1 MINRDGDGPA
11 YRGVI
16 CMNGL
21 ARNAKGHW
29 VATHMGQRVTFTEQR
44 FGDAAEL
51 LARRVL
57 LAMQAGTYDELRDST
72 LLKQSYSRELAAQVL
87 GIHVGE
93 LNEWLLS
100 GVLRGQEITPPRPDN
115 RRGAGKIS
123 GYELAIVQERM
134 KAD

>member
-1 MINRDGDGPA
+1 
-11 YRGVI
+11 
-16 CMNGL
+16 MNGL

-51 LARRVL
+51 LARSVL
-57 LAMQAGTYDELRDST
+57 QAGTYDELRDSA

-93 LNEWLLS
+93 LNEWLLR

>member
-1 MINRDGDGPA
+1 MLKES
-11 YRGVI
+11 
-16 CMNGL
+16 MNGL
-21 ARNAKGHW
+21 ARTSKGHW

-44 FGDAAEL
+44 FGQAAEV

-57 LAMQAGTYDELRDST
+57 LAMLAGTYDELRDNA
-72 LLKQSYSRELAAQVL
+72 LLKQSYSRDLAAKML

-100 GVLRGQEITPPRPDN
+100 GVLRDREITPPRPDD
-115 RRGAGKIS
+115 RRGTGKFS

-134 KAD
+134 KDAGLE

>member
-1 MINRDGDGPA
+1 
-11 YRGVI
+11 
-16 CMNGL
+16 MNGL

-57 LAMQAGTYDELRDST
+57 LAMQAGTYDELRDSA
-72 LLKQSYSRELAAQVL
+72 LLKQSYSRELAAQML

-93 LNEWLLS
+93 LNEWLLR

>member
-1 MINRDGDGPA
+1 
-11 YRGVI
+11 
-16 CMNGL
+16 MNGL

-29 VATHMGQRVTFTEQR
+29 VATHM
-44 FGDAAEL
+44 
-51 LARRVL
+51 
-57 LAMQAGTYDELRDST
+57 DSA

>member
-1 MINRDGDGPA
+1 
-11 YRGVI
+11 
-16 CMNGL
+16 MNGL

-57 LAMQAGTYDELRDST
+57 LAMQAGTYDELRDSA

-93 LNEWLLS
+93 LNEWLLR
-100 GVLRGQEITPPRPDN
+100 GVLRGQEITPPVQTTVE
-115 RRGAGKIS
+115 GQGK
-123 GYELAIVQERM
+123 LAVM
-134 KAD
+134 NWLSCKSA

>member
-1 MINRDGDGPA
+1 
-11 YRGVI
+11 
-16 CMNGL
+16 MNGL

-44 FGDAAEL
+44 FGEAAEL
-51 LARRVL
+51 LARRAL
-57 LAMQAGTYDELRDST
+57 LAMQTGTYNELRDNA
-72 LLKQSYSRELAAQVL
+72 LLKQSYSRELAAKML

-100 GVLRGQEITPPRPDN
+100 GILRGREITPPRPDD

-123 GYELAIVQERM
+123 GYQLAIVQERM
-134 KAD
+134 RTGLSLVES

>member
-1 MINRDGDGPA
+1 
-11 YRGVI
+11 
-16 CMNGL
+16 MNGL

-51 LARRVL
+51 LAHRVL
-57 LAMQAGTYDELRDST
+57 LAMQAGTYDELKDSA

-115 RRGAGKIS
+115 RRGVGKIS

>member
-1 MINRDGDGPA
+1 
-11 YRGVI
+11 
-16 CMNGL
+16 MNGL

-44 FGDAAEL
+44 FGEAAEL
-51 LARRVL
+51 LARRAL
-57 LAMQAGTYDELRDST
+57 LAMQTGTYNELRDNA
-72 LLKQSYSRELAAQVL
+72 LLKQSYSRELAAKML

-100 GVLRGQEITPPRPDN
+100 GILRGREITPPRPDD

-123 GYELAIVQERM
+123 GYQLAIVQERM
-134 KAD
+134 RTGFSLVES